1 MNCKSVRTFSSK
13 PGREIIIDV
22 QCAYLMI
29 EDGKLDALKMSWSE
43 IVALKNVT
51 AKLSEVL
58 NQELEK
64 LDVDVRKGLEE
75 EQEKNGLF
83 DCER

>member
-1 MNCKSVRTFSSK
+1 MNCKSVKTFSNK

-29 EDGKLDALKMSWSE
+29 EDGKLDALKMGWNE
-43 IVALKNVT
+43 IITLKNVS

-64 LDVDVRKGLEE
+64 LEPDVRTRLEAE
-75 EQEKNGLF
+75 VIEKGLF
-83 DCER
+83 DCSK